1 MSYCMKC
8 FTKSSK
14 FQEPEKREEKI
25 EQKVG
30 VPWILTNFLPLLYTF
45 QVPCYAMPL
54 LEAPPEGCTYAEHI
68 DIESGCIVFGDLLC
82 LQNDNAKKAYK

>member
-1 MSYCMKC
+1 MKC

-25 EQKVG
+25 EEKVG
-30 VPWILTNFLPLLYTF
+30 VPCTILTNFLHLLYTF
-45 QVPCYAMPL
+45 QVPCAMPL

-82 LQNDNAKKAYK
+82 LQNDAKKAYK